1 MNVYLKS
8 CGVGVV
14 NWAHVNEEDVQRSM
28 SMMKDV
34 VMKELQQP
42 ATTSATSATSANSA
56 NSATSAT
63 SATSAGSAGNASSST
78 TRNSLTMATE
88 VEGAEFV
95 EAKEEEG
102 FAEMVEQSFLRWL
115 ME

>member
-14 NWAHVNEEDVQRSM
+14 NWAYVNEEDVQRSM

-42 ATTSATSATSANSA
+42 ATTST
-56 NSATSAT
+56 TSAT
-63 SATSAGSAGNASSST
+63 SATSAGSAGSASSST

-88 VEGAEFV
+88 VEGTEFV

>member
-1 MNVYLKS
+1 MSVYLKS

-42 ATTSATSATSANSA
+42 DTTSGGAAGSTG
-56 NSATSAT
+56 
-63 SATSAGSAGNASSST
+63 SAGSNT
-78 TRNSLTMATE
+78 TRNDLTMATE
-88 VEGAEFV
+88 VEG
-95 EAKEEEG
+95 AKEEEG

>member
-1 MNVYLKS
+1 
-8 CGVGVV
+8 
-14 NWAHVNEEDVQRSM
+14 
-28 SMMKDV
+28 MMKDV

-56 NSATSAT
+56 NSA
-63 SATSAGSAGNASSST
+63 GSASSST

>member
-56 NSATSAT
+56 NSA
-63 SATSAGSAGNASSST
+63 GSASSST